1 MTAASTPK
9 GERRRQ
15 ALVEAAAALLVEGG
29 FDAVRHRAVAERAG
43 LPLAS
48 TTYYFDSLD
57 ELITAAVEHHGR
69 QELDRGRA
77 LLERLP
83 KRSRGLDSVI
93 DLVLDQLLGPPAG
106 DLDAELVLLRY
117 ERLVATFRRPYLR
130 PMMQELGAELR
141 GLLLEVFARCGA
153 DVDARRLE
161 QLIALVDGAVVNALI
176 EINPD
181 PRAVA
186 RRMLRELLHPS
197 RTDATFRRPASWVT
211 VGRGPHATVR
221 RGELSPVRRRL
232 RRLVAQVGV
241 PVLR

>member
-29 FDAVRHRAVAERAG
+29 FEGLRHRAVAERAG

-57 ELITAAVEHHGR
+57 ELIAAAVEHHGR
-69 QELDRGRA
+69 GELERGRA
-77 LLERLP
+77 QLAALSDEHRD
-83 KRSRGLDSVI
+83 LDSVV

-106 DLDAELVLLRY
+106 DRDAESVLLRY
-117 ERLVATFRRPYLR
+117 ERLVATGRRPYLR
-130 PMMQELGAELR
+130 PLMRTLGTELR
-141 GLLLEVFARCGA
+141 GLLAEVLTRSGSP
-153 DVDARRLE
+153 VDERRLE

-176 EINPD
+176 AIDPD

-186 RRMLRELLHPS
+186 HHMLRESLQP
-197 RTDATFRRPASWVT
+197 
-211 VGRGPHATVR
+211 
-221 RGELSPVRRRL
+221 
-232 RRLVAQVGV
+232 
-241 PVLR
+241 